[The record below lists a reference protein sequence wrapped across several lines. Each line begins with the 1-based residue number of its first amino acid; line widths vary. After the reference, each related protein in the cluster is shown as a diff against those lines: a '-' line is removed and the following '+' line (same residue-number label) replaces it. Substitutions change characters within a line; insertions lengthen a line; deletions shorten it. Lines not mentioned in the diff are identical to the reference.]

1 MHKQPTS
8 NMKERISLQVW
19 LALFGLGLALW
30 LAVTY
35 LQDILAIGWVLFG
48 AILLSLALQP
58 LANRLSHYHI
68 PRGVTVFMA
77 YVAGAALLVGLGYL
91 LAPIINQDV
100 TYLQNNGSTLLQS
113 ALTRLA
119 NTPIARW
126 IPSRDTLVQNISQRL
141 DTIVT
146 GAAGTLAGVSNL
158 LLDLSVVFILAYF
171 LVAHDGRWS
180 ERMVVSW
187 FPPDRQTHVREI
199 LDNTRQR
206 LARWV
211 LAQLAVA
218 LFFAVTFSIGL
229 TLLGTPFALT
239 IGIVSGLLCLIPI
252 PYLGAFIA
260 TGLTAVSAATG
271 NPWLILWVA
280 IYTTAVSAFEAHILL
295 PVLYGRAVGLDSA
308 VVLLALLAGAKIG
321 GIVGVFFAVPAA
333 VIALTILQEIQAAT
347 VGKTVAE

>member
-1 MHKQPTS
+1 
-8 NMKERISLQVW
+8 MKERISLQVW
-19 LALFGLGLALW
+19 MALFGLGLALW

-48 AILLSLALQP
+48 AVLLSLAIQP
-58 LANRLSHYHI
+58 LANRLSHHHI
-68 PRGVTVFMA
+68 PRGITVFMT
-77 YVAGAALLVGLGYL
+77 YIAGAALLVGLGYL
-91 LAPIINQDV
+91 LAPIINQEV
-100 TYLQNNGSTLLQS
+100 TYLQTNSSTLLQS

-119 NTPIARW
+119 NTPLARW
-126 IPSRDTLVQNISQRL
+126 IPSRDTLAQNLSQRL
-141 DTIVT
+141 DTILT
-146 GAAGTLAGVSNL
+146 GAAVTLAGVSNL

-171 LVAHDGRWS
+171 LTAHDGRWS
-180 ERMVVSW
+180 ERMMVSW
-187 FPPDRQTHVREI
+187 FPPARQAHVREI

-206 LARWV
+206 LTRWV
-211 LAQLAVA
+211 LAQVAVA

-229 TLLGTPFALT
+229 MLLKTPFALT
-239 IGIVSGLLCLIPI
+239 IGIVSGLLCLIPV
-252 PYLGAFIA
+252 PYLGAFVA
-260 TGLTAVSAATG
+260 TGLTAVSAAIG
-271 NPWLILWVA
+271 NPWQILWVA

>member
-1 MHKQPTS
+1 M
-8 NMKERISLQVW
+8 NERISLQVW
-19 LALFGLGLALW
+19 LALFSLGLALW

-48 AILLSLALQP
+48 GILLSLALQP
-58 LANRLSHYHI
+58 LANRLWRYHI
-68 PRGVTVFMA
+68 PRGITVFAA

-100 TYLQNNGSTLLQS
+100 TYLQTNGSTQLQS
-113 ALTRLA
+113 ALTGLA
-119 NTPIARW
+119 NAPLASW
-126 IPSRDTLVQNISQRL
+126 IPSRDTLAQNVSQRL
-141 DTIVT
+141 DTILT

-158 LLDLSVVFILAYF
+158 FLDLSVVFILAYF
-171 LVAHDGRWS
+171 LTAHDGRWS
-180 ERMVVSW
+180 ERLVVSW
-187 FPPDRQTHVREI
+187 FPPARQAHVREI

-206 LARWV
+206 LAHWV

-218 LFFAVTFSIGL
+218 LFFVMTFSIGL

-260 TGLTAVSAATG
+260 TGLTAISAATG
-271 NPWLILWVA
+271 NPWQILWVA
-280 IYTTAVSAFEAHILL
+280 IYTLLVSAFEAHILL
-295 PVLYGRAVGLDSA
+295 PVLYGRAVGLDAA

-321 GIVGVFFAVPAA
+321 GIIGVFFAIPAA
-333 VIALTILQEIQAAT
+333 VITLTIVQEIQAAT
-347 VGKTVAE
+347 VGKTVTDSENQS

>member
-8 NMKERISLQVW
+8 NMKEHISLQVW

-68 PRGVTVFMA
+68 PRGITVFMA

-171 LVAHDGRWS
+171 
-180 ERMVVSW
+180 
-187 FPPDRQTHVREI
+187 
-199 LDNTRQR
+199 
-206 LARWV
+206 
-211 LAQLAVA
+211 
-218 LFFAVTFSIGL
+218 
-229 TLLGTPFALT
+229 
-239 IGIVSGLLCLIPI
+239 
-252 PYLGAFIA
+252 
-260 TGLTAVSAATG
+260 
-271 NPWLILWVA
+271 
-280 IYTTAVSAFEAHILL
+280 
-295 PVLYGRAVGLDSA
+295 
-308 VVLLALLAGAKIG
+308 
-321 GIVGVFFAVPAA
+321 
-333 VIALTILQEIQAAT
+333 
-347 VGKTVAE
+347 

>member
-1 MHKQPTS
+1 MKQQKID
-8 NMKERISLQVW
+8 MKERISLQVW
-19 LALFGLGLALW
+19 LALFSLGLALW

-35 LQDILAIGWVLFG
+35 VQDILAIGWVLFG

-58 LANRLSHYHI
+58 LANRLSRYHI
-68 PRGVTVFMA
+68 PRGVTVFVT

-100 TYLQNNGSTLLQS
+100 TYLQTNGSTLIQS

-119 NTPIARW
+119 NTPLARW
-126 IPSRDTLVQNISQRL
+126 IPSRDTFVQNLSQRL
-141 DTIVT
+141 DTIIT
-146 GAAGTLAGVSNL
+146 GAAGTLASVSNL
-158 LLDLSVVFILAYF
+158 FLDLSVVFILAYF
-171 LVAHDGRWS
+171 ITAHDGRWS
-180 ERMVVSW
+180 ERLVVSW
-187 FPPDRQTHVREI
+187 FPSARQAHVREI

-218 LFFAVTFSIGL
+218 LFFMVTFSIGL
-229 TLLGTPFALT
+229 TLLRTPFALT

-252 PYLGAFIA
+252 PYLGAFVA
-260 TGLTAVSAATG
+260 TALTAVSAATG
-271 NPWLILWVA
+271 NPWQIFWVA
-280 IYTTAVSAFEAHILL
+280 AYTLLVSAVEAHILL

-347 VGKTVAE
+347 VGKTMAE